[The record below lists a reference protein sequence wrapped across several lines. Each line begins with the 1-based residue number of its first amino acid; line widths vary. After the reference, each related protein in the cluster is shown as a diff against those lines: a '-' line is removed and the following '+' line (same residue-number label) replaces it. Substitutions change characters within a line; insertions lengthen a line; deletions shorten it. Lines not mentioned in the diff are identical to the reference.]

1 MPPRGKRLR
10 KRLQLFTV
18 RKTPSSVR
26 PVPRAS
32 SRARDG
38 GMGKPG
44 LSLRE
49 VERQWEI
56 ARTVRGLESRGVIPI
71 KIWQQEWQS
80 LCLVKAAAKECPKIR
95 PVKATMEEQQKFH
108 PARTL
113 PRGQERLL
121 PIREAA

>member
-1 MPPRGKRLR
+1 
-10 KRLQLFTV
+10 
-18 RKTPSSVR
+18 
-26 PVPRAS
+26 
-32 SRARDG
+32 
-38 GMGKPG
+38 MGKPG

-56 ARTVRGLESRGVIPI
+56 ARTVRGLESRGAIPI
-71 KIWQQEWQS
+71 KIWQQGWQS
-80 LCLVKAAAKECPKIR
+80 LCLVKAAARERQKIR
-95 PVKATMEEQQKFH
+95 PVKAALEERQKFH